1 MTTPRRLDL
10 TLTLVDDVVLSA
22 RPANEGG
29 HESLDYIPGA
39 ALLGAVAHRLYGTL
53 ERKEAWQVFHSGALR
68 FGDGVPLSDGHP
80 CWPMP
85 LCWHHAKGVEVE
97 VDERLID
104 AAIGTPVQLL
114 VRDPR
119 TQPKQLRDGH
129 VRADGL
135 VARPAKSLRMKTALD
150 PATGRIA
157 ESQLF
162 GYESLNAGQSFAA
175 RIESDAELPEALWQ
189 QVTGLFG
196 QPLELLLGRS
206 RSAEYGRVRA
216 VASSSLALSPASGSA
231 STKRLVLWCLSD
243 LALLDDFGQP
253 TLHPAP
259 GHFGLDRGR
268 IDWENTFLRFRQL
281 ASWNA
286 WRQAYDLQR
295 QVIRRG
301 SVITLIDIEP
311 PLNAAEHTRIAA
323 GVGLHREQGLGRVC
337 PDPALLD
344 GLLDGRAPQFAAPPK
359 PVGVESDAS
368 KNTLAKPDS
377 PLIRWL
383 ERQQSGS
390 RSRRDDE
397 VRAQAQ
403 ATELATRYRLARTF
417 SGVPEQVPIGPSP
430 AQWGTVYEAARTTSD
445 RHTLISTLF
454 EGQNALCRESGEHW
468 PEQFRDADGVRS
480 FLDWF
485 KDTAAPA
492 LTTITAF
499 RLFGREA
506 QRIAQREYRQG

>member
-53 ERKEAWQVFHSGALR
+53 ERREAWQVFHSGALR
-68 FGDGVPLSDGHP
+68 FGDGVPLSAGQP

-97 VDERLID
+97 VDERLIA
-104 AAIGTPVQLL
+104 AAIGTPAQLL

-129 VRADGL
+129 VRIDGL

-162 GYESLNAGQSFAA
+162 GYESLNAGQAFAA
-175 RIESDAELPEALWQ
+175 RIEADAELPEALWQ
-189 QVTGLFG
+189 RVTGLFG
-196 QPLELLLGRS
+196 QPRELLLGRS

-216 VASSSLALSPASGSA
+216 VASSSLALNPASGSA
-231 STKRLVLWCLSD
+231 SPGRLVLWCLSD

-268 IDWENTFLRFRQL
+268 IDWENTFLRFRHF

-286 WRQAYDLQR
+286 WRQAYDLQC

-311 PLNAAEHTRIAA
+311 PLSAAEHARIAA
-323 GVGLHREQGLGRVC
+323 GVGLHPEQGLGWVSVN
-337 PDPALLD
+337 PALLD
-344 GLLDGRAPQFAAPPK
+344 GLIDGQPPRFAAPLPAAAA
-359 PVGVESDAS
+359 PRGEST
-368 KNTLAKPDS
+368 NPLTKPDS
-377 PLIRWL
+377 PLIHWL
-383 ERQQSGS
+383 ERQHLGS
-390 RSRRDDE
+390 HTRRDDE
-397 VRAQAQ
+397 VRAQTQ
-403 ATELATRYRLARTF
+403 ATELAARYRLARTF
-417 SGVPEQVPIGPSP
+417 IGVPKAVPIGPSP
-430 AQWGTVYEAARTTSD
+430 AQWGAVYEAARTASD
-445 RHTLISTLF
+445 RDALLTRLF
-454 EGQNALCRESGEHW
+454 GGQNAICKASGEHW
-468 PEQFRDADGVRS
+468 PDQFRDTAGVRS
-480 FLDWF
+480 FRDWF
-485 KDTAAPA
+485 MDTAAPA